1 MKNLSSNEV
10 RQLWLDFFK
19 TKGHK
24 VEPGASLIPIHDP
37 TLLWINSGVAA
48 LKKYFDGSEIPPSR
62 RIVNVQKA
70 IRTNDIE
77 NVGHTA
83 RHHTFFEM
91 LGCFSIGDYFRKEI
105 IAWAVEI
112 LTSSE
117 WFDMPIDKLYMT
129 YHPSDGETKKLWMAN
144 GVKEDHLIPLE
155 NNFWQIGEG
164 PCGPNT
170 EVFFDRGEKWDPQH
184 LGVKLLHDEIEN
196 DRYIEIWGIVFSQYN
211 AVEGVARENFKELP
225 SKNIDTGAGLE
236 RITCILQN
244 KDTNFETDLFWPI
257 IQKTEKLSNKKYNSN
272 PLAFRVIADHIRAIT
287 FALADG
293 EMFSNEGRGYVL
305 RRLLRRAVRYGNVLG
320 LHDPFLYKLV
330 DVVRKQMSTF
340 YPYLNEHVSFISKVV
355 EQEEKKF
362 FLTLEKGE
370 AILKQI
376 VGDTNR
382 LSGKEA
388 FRLYDTFGFPLELTK
403 EICQEKN
410 IIVDEEG
417 FQQEME
423 KQKQRARDSRKNV
436 QSMHKQSE
444 SLLACTMPSEFTYG
458 LKPIEARVIALF
470 EDGQSVNSSSS
481 QVEIMF
487 DKTIFYAE
495 SGGQVSDI
503 GEFKGENFEGR
514 IAYVYKA
521 PNKQHL
527 HVAQMFYGTISVGDK
542 VLLKLDEQRRLKI
555 MRNHSAT
562 HLLQS
567 AIEDVLGQTI
577 NQQGSFV
584 CDEYI
589 HFDFNHLSKISDQ
602 ELGLIEEKVN
612 QWIAQAIPME
622 TKVLPIEEAK
632 KLGAKSLFNDK
643 YGDVVRV
650 VSFEG
655 VSSEFCGG
663 THVPNTQDIGFFAIE
678 FEESIAAGIRR
689 IQARTSTGA
698 YDLYKK
704 KNALLRYCGEQ
715 LAVSSAVE
723 IPSRLSTVL
732 KEKENMK
739 KIITNLRSRVGTF
752 VVDKLESANQTKDGV
767 MFFVSHLKDMDRNA
781 LMYVLDNMKSTR
793 QNYFVL
799 LIGEDSTNNTLPV
812 MCAIKGEPLKKGY
825 KAGVIVKEVCSILGG
840 NGGGKDDFAQGSG
853 KNRDKIEK
861 AIDAARELVKNV

>member
-48 LKKYFDGSEIPPSR
+48 LKKYFDGSEIPPAR

-112 LTSSE
+112 LTSPQ

-129 YHPSDGETKKLWMAN
+129 YHPSDVETKKLWMAN
-144 GVKEDHLIPLE
+144 GIKEDHLIPLE

-170 EVFFDRGEKWDPQH
+170 EVFFDRGEKWDPNH
-184 LGVKLLHDEIEN
+184 LGVRLLHDEIEN

-257 IQKTEKLSNKKYNSN
+257 IQETEKLSHKKYNSN

-320 LHDPFLYKLV
+320 LHEPFLYKLV
-330 DVVRKQMSTF
+330 DVVKQQMSDF
-340 YPYLNEHVSFISKVV
+340 YPYLNEHASFIAKVV

-362 FLTLEKGE
+362 FMTLEKGE

-403 EICQEKN
+403 EICQERN
-410 IIVDEEG
+410 ITVDEEE

-423 KQKQRARDSRKNV
+423 KQKQRARKSRKNV

-444 SLLACTMPSEFTYG
+444 SLLVCTLPSEFTYG

-470 EDGQSVNSSSS
+470 EDGQSVDSSSS
-481 QVEIMF
+481 RVEIMF

-495 SGGQVSDI
+495 SGGQVSDV
-503 GEFKGENFEGR
+503 GEFKGDNFEGR

-542 VLLKLDEQRRLKI
+542 VLLKIDEQRRLRI

-567 AIEDVLGQTI
+567 AIEEVLGKAI

-584 CDEYI
+584 SDEYI

-602 ELGLIEEKVN
+602 ELGLIEDKVN

-655 VSSEFCGG
+655 ISSEFCGG
-663 THVPNTQDIGFFAIE
+663 THVSNTQDIGIFAIE

-704 KNALLRYCGEQ
+704 KNILLKYCEEQ
-715 LAVSSAVE
+715 LGVSSAVE
-723 IPSRLSTVL
+723 IPSRLSTVM

-739 KIITNLRSRVGTF
+739 KVITSLRSRVGTF
-752 VVDKLESANQTKDGV
+752 VVDKLESTTQTKDGM

-781 LMYVLDNMKSTR
+781 LAYVLDNMKSTR

-799 LIGEDSTNNTLPV
+799 LIGEDSENNTLPV

-825 KAGVIVKEVCSILGG
+825 KAGKIVKEVCSILGG

-853 KNRDKIEK
+853 KNRDKIEQ